1 MIKVNKTVDVIVFAG
16 QSNMSG
22 RGNVANATLC
32 DEKAGFEYKAVSN
45 SEMLV
50 PITEPFGF
58 NEDKVGTI

>member
-32 DEKAGFEYKAVSN
+32 DEKAGLNIKR
-45 SEMLV
+45 
-50 PITEPFGF
+50 
-58 NEDKVGTI
+58 